1 MKYINALELIN
12 LAIKNGIIKEKDEKV
27 FVYRKGTEKKKAGW
41 YLEEKDLVAK
51 ELMKDKNGQEIII
64 SELKKRN
71 INFVLTDYSW
81 I

>member
-12 LAIKNGIIKEKDEKV
+12 LAVKNGMIKEKDGKI
-27 FVYRKGTEKKKAGW
+27 FICRKGTEKKKAGW

-51 ELMKDKNGQEIII
+51 ELMKDENGQEIII

-71 INFVLTDYSW
+71 INFVLTDYFW